1 MTKNKTTRMLA
12 EAGIMIALALVLG
25 LIKPYELPNGGSIS
39 LEMLPLFLFCVRWGV
54 GPGLVAC
61 TAFGILQVFVQG
73 AVGYGWVSIILDYI
87 VAPIPIALTGLGKG
101 KPGGIYWGSVLGAAG
116 RFMVH
121 FISGVTVYRILAPT
135 ELMGMVFDNPWLYSF
150 VYNISYIGID
160 LILCLAI
167 FALASKPLWRYY
179 QGLDMFYQ
187 GKDIK

>member
-1 MTKNKTTRMLA
+1 MTKNKAARMLA

-25 LIKPYELPNGGSIS
+25 LIKPYEFPNGGSIS

-61 TAFGILQVFVQG
+61 TAFGVLQVFVQG

-87 VAPIPIALTGLGKG
+87 VAPIPVALAGFGKR

-116 RFMVH
+116 RFMIH
-121 FISGVTVYRILAPT
+121 FISGITVYRIVAPT
-135 ELMGMVFDNPWLYSF
+135 ELLGTVFDNPYLYSF
-150 VYNISYIGID
+150 VYNISYIGVD

-167 FALASKPLWRYY
+167 FALASKALKKYY
-179 QGLDMFYQ
+179 LGEDL
-187 GKDIK
+187 K

>member
-1 MTKNKTTRMLA
+1 MTKKKATRMLA
-12 EAGIMIALALVLG
+12 EAGIFIALALVLG
-25 LIKPYELPNGGSIS
+25 MIKPYEFPNGGSIS

-54 GPGLVAC
+54 GPGLITC
-61 TAFGILQVFVQG
+61 TAFGVLQVFVQG

-87 VAPIPIALTGLGKG
+87 VAPIPVALAGLGKG

-116 RFMVH
+116 RFLVH

-135 ELMGMVFDNPWLYSF
+135 ELMGMVFDDPYFYSF

-167 FALASKPLWRYY
+167 FALAHNPMKKYY
-179 QGLDMFYQ
+179 LGEDL
-187 GKDIK
+187 K